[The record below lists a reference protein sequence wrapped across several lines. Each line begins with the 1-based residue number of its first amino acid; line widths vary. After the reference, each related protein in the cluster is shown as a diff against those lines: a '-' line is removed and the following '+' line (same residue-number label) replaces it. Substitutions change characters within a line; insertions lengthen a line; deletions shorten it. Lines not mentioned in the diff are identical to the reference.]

1 MAQVLEL
8 AQLAHGDG
16 VAHVQVGLGRVVAAV
31 DAQRPAF
38 ALRLHQPPA
47 QLGSHLALGF
57 FVAIAGALHQDGDL
71 FVDGHLAWV
80 GGRGHEDSPG
90 LS

>member
-1 MAQVLEL
+1 MRNGDLVAQVLEL

-38 ALRLHQPPA
+38 ALYASISRPRSSAAIWRLV
-47 QLGSHLALGF
+47 SS
-57 FVAIAGALHQDGDL
+57 
-71 FVDGHLAWV
+71 
-80 GGRGHEDSPG
+80 SP
-90 LS
+90 